1 MKKIHYYLLLL
12 IFSSLTVTSC
22 LEDSCSETTT
32 FVQITPRFISLDE
45 IRAVPQ
51 REVARELQSPG
62 KMYFY
67 NDIIFVNELREGIHI
82 IDNANP
88 NSPQNVGFIKIPGNV
103 DIAAKG
109 GFLYA
114 DSYMDLVTLDIRDID
129 NITQTCREE
138 NIFLG
143 QFGIQDD
150 RGVLVDYIETDNFI
164 EIDCSDNDFGS
175 EFFNRGGEFFVDVAF
190 DASGNTGA
198 PLGPQGASD
207 GGAGAGIGGS
217 LARFSIAK
225 DHLYV
230 IDQFNLYVYDL
241 ERAEKPRSVNE
252 QVVDWG
258 IETLFPY
265 NDFLFIGANNG
276 MFIYDNEDPRNP
288 QFLSRFQHA
297 RACDPVFVQGTTAYV
312 TLRGG
317 TICESFNNQLDV
329 VDVSDVLNPRLL
341 HTHEM
346 DNPHGLSV
354 RGDHLYICEGEFGM
368 KVFEKTDLAR
378 IPDNRKE
385 HLEDIHAFD
394 VISLSENHILI
405 IGEDGLYQYDSSD
418 KDDLELMSKI
428 TVNREL

>member
-1 MKKIHYYLLLL
+1 MKKTHLYLLLFIL
-12 IFSSLTVTSC
+12 SSLSFSSC
-22 LEDSCSETTT
+22 LKDSCSETTT
-32 FVQITPRFISLDE
+32 FVQVMPRFISIDE

-51 REVARELQSPG
+51 REAARELQAPG

-67 NDIIFVNELREGIHI
+67 NNIIFVNELKEGIHI
-82 IDNANP
+82 IDNENP
-88 NSPQNVGFIKIPGNV
+88 SAPQNVGFIKIPGNV
-103 DIAAKG
+103 DIAAKD

-114 DSYMDLVTLDIRDID
+114 DSYMDLVTLDIRDIN

-138 NIFLG
+138 NIFQS
-143 QFGIQDD
+143 QFGFQDD
-150 RGVLVDYIETDNFI
+150 RGVLVDYIETENFL
-164 EIDCSDNDFGS
+164 ELDCSDINFNADF
-175 EFFNRGGEFFVDVAF
+175 FDRGGELFFDVANDF
-190 DASGNTGA
+190 ASGA
-198 PLGPQGASD
+198 PELA
-207 GGAGAGIGGS
+207 GGSGGDIGIGGS

-230 IDQFNLYVYDL
+230 IDQFNLFTYDL
-241 ERAEKPRSVNE
+241 ERADKPANVNE
-252 QVVDWG
+252 QVVEWG

-276 MFIYDNEDPRNP
+276 MFIYDNEDPQRP
-288 QFLSRFQHA
+288 QFLSKFEHA
-297 RACDPVFVQGTTAYV
+297 RACDPVFVQGTTAFV
-312 TLRGG
+312 TLRDGSR
-317 TICESFNNQLDV
+317 CESFNNQLDV

-346 DNPHGLSV
+346 ENPHGLSV
-354 RGDHLYICEGEFGM
+354 RGDHLYICEGDFGM
-368 KVFEKTDLAR
+368 KVFEKSDLAR
-378 IPDNRKE
+378 IPNNRKE

-405 IGEDGLYQYDSSD
+405 IGQDGLYQYDSSD